1 MKELNISDLEIVSG
15 GSEPKYFS
23 PLDVIGVTGAA
34 TSGWRAVSAT
44 ATGDMIARSAA
55 RGGLIGLAGI
65 AGWNTGTYLYHE
77 TPLGDWLSSGVD
89 KLTGLDQNFNDAS
102 GNDYGDG
109 TGY

>member
-1 MKELNISDLEIVSG
+1 MKELNISDLKIVSG
-15 GSEPKYFS
+15 GAEPAYIN
-23 PLDVIGVTGAA
+23 PLDAIGIGSAA
-34 TSGWRAVSAT
+34 VGGGRAVSAT

-55 RGGLIGLAGI
+55 RGGLIGLVGI